1 MPAVSNAAALRG
13 FKAAVTQKLNKAE
26 KRGSTVNAAVNPTS
40 RALEDLQASIDDIEA
55 QQARFN
61 EFFQRIIEA
70 EDDEQAAQS
79 WMDEQ
84 AALNKR
90 ADDACAALAG
100 LLADKSP
107 PDVAAAAGAAAAPV
121 HGPRCKP
128 NEVLKPDKLTGDHSP
143 VDFKCWKGRFDVY
156 YTSSIMAAASTREQQ
171 AYLFACVDVDLD
183 KKIRP
188 YVLPNT
194 PVYSTPTERG
204 CMEMLEDEFLDIH
217 PILLRRINFLKECQ
231 KPKQMYGD
239 FVAKLEAQGDEADLA
254 GITPDDL
261 YVLRMIAGAYDDEL
275 RTKFLKE
282 VNPTK
287 ALLLR
292 MAKEHERA
300 ERTNR
305 ALGKEAV
312 GVNAAQDKA
321 EGQGRSSDKSSKRAS
336 AIRDFV
342 AKLKKEGKCAFCGG
356 SCDRC
361 AKRDELRCSHCDK
374 KGHLAI
380 VCASKALN
388 LPVIPPKQ
396 GQKTYA
402 KAVTGDDEGEES
414 ASTIT
419 IAAVT
424 GYAPTPRIRLKLQH
438 GEKQFSYQCMPDSG
452 ASRTIIAH
460 DVAMRHGLQLDG
472 GDRVNIRAANGE
484 RMPCEGAVTVN
495 ASLGK
500 RTVAL
505 RALVS
510 SALKE
515 EILLGW
521 QEMVA
526 LGILTKTFPSPIN
539 AVTHEQAGDAKALA
553 EEFPEVFE
561 EDRILPMKGEPM
573 KICLAGEV
581 KPTRVLTARQV
592 PVHLQQAA
600 QETLRKVIDSGVIVP
615 VTEPTEWISPAFF
628 VEKPNGRG
636 ARMVCDFTGINRF
649 IQRPVHPF
657 PSTQDLLR
665 DIGAGA
671 KFFATLDAVQ
681 GYHQIPLDHASSLLT
696 TFLLPSG
703 RYRYTRAPMGLN
715 ASSDEWCARSDA
727 ALEGLEKTRKIVDDI
742 LVWAGSWEELCGRVR
757 SVLERCKQHGI
768 TLSRDKMQMGSEVR
782 FAGHVI
788 SPGGVEPEPEKVA
801 ALKNFPAPA
810 DATGL
815 RSFLGLAVQ
824 LGGFVPDLAH
834 LTEPLRP
841 LLKKN
846 AIFLWLPEHEEAF
859 ARVKD
864 ALTSP
869 LVVRFFDPKLPTE
882 LLTDASRLKGLG
894 YALIQRDDGGM
905 RLIKCGSRSLSPAET
920 RYATIEL
927 EALAIHWAITSCR
940 FYLTGGP
947 KFKVV
952 TDHKPLI
959 PMFTMPLGDV
969 ENARVLRYR
978 EKTTQLSF
986 EVVWSPGKNHE
997 IADALSRA
1005 PVFDPPEEEEAC
1017 LVCSVQAEDPILQD
1031 LYDAAEDDAEYQKV
1045 KEAWENGREPRNLP
1059 FGHPARLF
1067 NNVWNGMGLTPDR
1080 ALLTYNGRL
1089 IIPTKLRRN
1098 ALAAL
1103 HKGHGGITKTRK
1115 LAQDLYFWPGINNQ
1129 VKMMIDSCDECQE
1142 GRASQPRE
1150 ADQSF
1155 KPPALPWEVIATD
1168 PFEFGGKDYLLV
1180 TDVLSG
1186 YPFVVKMGDKTTRT
1200 ILRALEELCM
1210 AYGFPREIIS
1220 DNGRQ
1225 FLREFEEWCEEKF
1238 IIHKDRKSSPYNHE
1252 ANGHAEAG
1260 VKAMK
1265 ALLDKTGGFG
1275 REFAEALLHYR
1286 NLPRSDGRG
1295 SPAEL
1300 FFGRRQRRGIPEPQ
1314 HVQGRGLRDER
1325 ESSGEG
1331 KKTLPPLSVGDAVR
1345 LQNPLT
1351 GRWDAVGVVTG
1362 RRSTGRS
1369 YFVQRQGESKNVL
1382 RNRRFLKPLPAS
1394 EAQPDGQEVAKASPP
1409 PSVQRR
1415 SPRLQAQAQHGSR
1428 EVQAAAAQ
1436 RGGGRRDVEWLSCV

>member
-26 KRGSTVNAAVNPTS
+26 KRGSTVNDAINPTA

-79 WMDEQ
+79 WVDEQ

-100 LLADKSP
+100 LLATKSP
-107 PDVAAAAGAAAAPV
+107 PDVGPAAAAAGAAAA
-121 HGPRCKP
+121 HGTPRCKP

-156 YTSSIMAAASTREQQ
+156 YTSSVMAAASTREQQ

-231 KPKQMYGD
+231 KPKQAYGD
-239 FVAKLEAQGDEADLA
+239 FIAKLEAQGGEADLA

-261 YVLRMIAGAYDDEL
+261 FVLRMIAGAYDDEL
-275 RTKFLKE
+275 RNKFLKE
-282 VNPTK
+282 ANPTK
-287 ALLLR
+287 AVLLR

-312 GVNAAQDKA
+312 GANAVQEKS
-321 EGQGRSSDKSSKRAS
+321 EGQGRATERTSKRAS

-361 AKRDELRCSHCDK
+361 AKRDDLRCSHCDK
-374 KGHLAI
+374 KGHLAV

-388 LPVIPPKQ
+388 LPVSPPK
-396 GQKTYA
+396 QKTYA
-402 KAVTGDDEGEES
+402 KAVTGEDESEES

-419 IAAVT
+419 IATVT
-424 GYAPTPRIRLKLQH
+424 GYAPTPRIRLELQS
-438 GEKQFSYQCMPDSG
+438 GESRFSYQCMPDSG

-460 DVAMRHGLQLDG
+460 NVAMKHGLRIDG
-472 GDRVNIRAANGE
+472 GDKVNIRAANGE
-484 RMPCEGAVTVN
+484 KMPCEGAVTVN
-495 ASLGK
+495 AGLGK
-500 RTVAL
+500 RAVCL

-510 SALKE
+510 SALKD

-526 LGILTKTFPSPIN
+526 LGILTKTFPSPVY
-539 AVTHEQAGDAKALA
+539 AVTQ
-553 EEFPEVFE
+553 EETRDVEAIADKFAEVFE
-561 EDRILPMKGEPM
+561 EGKITPMKGKPM
-573 KICLAGEV
+573 KICLAGDV

-600 QETLRKVIDSGVIVP
+600 QETLRKIIDSGVIVP

-671 KFFATLDAVQ
+671 KYFATLDAVQ

-742 LVWAGSWEELCGRVR
+742 LVWASTWEELCERVR
-757 SVLERCKQHGI
+757 AVLERCKQHGI

-788 SPGGVEPEPEKVA
+788 SPNGVKPEPEKVV
-801 ALKNFPAPA
+801 ALKNFPAPT

-846 AIFLWLPEHEEAF
+846 AVFLWLPEHEEAF

-869 LVVRFFDPKLPTE
+869 LVVRFFDPDLPTE

-894 YALIQRDDGGM
+894 YALVQRDGEGM

-927 EALAIHWAITSCR
+927 EALAIHWAIASCR
-940 FYLTGGP
+940 FYLVGGP

-959 PMFTMPLGDV
+959 PMFSMPLGDV

-986 EVVWSPGKNHE
+986 EVVWAPGKNHE

-1005 PVFDPPEEEEAC
+1005 PVFDPPEEEEVNHICAA
-1017 LVCSVQAEDPILQD
+1017 QAEDPILQE
-1031 LYDAAEDDAEYQKV
+1031 LYDAAEEDAEYKKV
-1045 KEAWENGREPRNLP
+1045 KAAWQDGREPRNLP

-1067 NNVWNGMGLTPDR
+1067 NNVWAGLGVTSDG

-1089 IIPTKLRRN
+1089 IIPTRLRRN
-1098 ALAAL
+1098 ALTAL
-1103 HKGHGGITKTRK
+1103 HKGHGGITKTRR
-1115 LAQDLYFWPGINNQ
+1115 LAQDLYYWPGINNQ
-1129 VKMMIDSCDECQE
+1129 IK
-1142 GRASQPRE
+1142 
-1150 ADQSF
+1150 
-1155 KPPALPWEVIATD
+1155 
-1168 PFEFGGKDYLLV
+1168 
-1180 TDVLSG
+1180 
-1186 YPFVVKMGDKTTRT
+1186 
-1200 ILRALEELCM
+1200 
-1210 AYGFPREIIS
+1210 
-1220 DNGRQ
+1220 
-1225 FLREFEEWCEEKF
+1225 
-1238 IIHKDRKSSPYNHE
+1238 
-1252 ANGHAEAG
+1252 
-1260 VKAMK
+1260 
-1265 ALLDKTGGFG
+1265 
-1275 REFAEALLHYR
+1275 
-1286 NLPRSDGRG
+1286 
-1295 SPAEL
+1295 
-1300 FFGRRQRRGIPEPQ
+1300 
-1314 HVQGRGLRDER
+1314 
-1325 ESSGEG
+1325 
-1331 KKTLPPLSVGDAVR
+1331 
-1345 LQNPLT
+1345 
-1351 GRWDAVGVVTG
+1351 
-1362 RRSTGRS
+1362 
-1369 YFVQRQGESKNVL
+1369 
-1382 RNRRFLKPLPAS
+1382 
-1394 EAQPDGQEVAKASPP
+1394 
-1409 PSVQRR
+1409 
-1415 SPRLQAQAQHGSR
+1415 
-1428 EVQAAAAQ
+1428 
-1436 RGGGRRDVEWLSCV
+1436 

>member
-26 KRGSTVNAAVNPTS
+26 KRGSTVNDAINPTA

-100 LLADKSP
+100 LLATKSP
-107 PDVAAAAGAAAAPV
+107 PDVGAAAAAAGGAAA
-121 HGPRCKP
+121 HGPPRCKP

-156 YTSSIMAAASTREQQ
+156 YTSSVMAAASTREQQ

-204 CMEMLEDEFLDIH
+204 CMEMLEEEFLDIH

-231 KPKQMYGD
+231 KPKQAYGD
-239 FVAKLEAQGDEADLA
+239 FIAKLEAQGGEADLA

-261 YVLRMIAGAYDDEL
+261 FVLRMIAGAYDDEL
-275 RTKFLKE
+275 RNKFLKE
-282 VNPTK
+282 ANPTK
-287 ALLLR
+287 AVLLR

-305 ALGKEAV
+305 ALGKEAI
-312 GVNAAQDKA
+312 GVNAAQDKS
-321 EGQGRSSDKSSKRAS
+321 EGQGRASEKPSKRAS
-336 AIRDFV
+336 AIREFV

-361 AKRDELRCSHCDK
+361 AKRDELKCSHCEK
-374 KGHLAI
+374 KGHLAV

-388 LPVIPPKQ
+388 LPIYPPKAA
-396 GQKTYA
+396 QKTYA
-402 KAVTGDDEGEES
+402 KAVTGEETEDES
-414 ASTIT
+414 ASSIT
-419 IAAVT
+419 IATVA
-424 GYAPTPRIRLKLQH
+424 GFAPTPRVRLELGH
-438 GEKQFSYQCMPDSG
+438 GDARFPFSCMPDSG
-452 ASRTIIAH
+452 ASRTIIAYNVAKEH
-460 DVAMRHGLQLDG
+460 DMKLDA
-472 GDRVNIRAANGE
+472 GDKVNIRAANGE
-484 RMPCEGAVTVN
+484 RMPCEGAVTIS
-495 ASLGK
+495 AKLG
-500 RTVAL
+500 RNSAVV

-510 SALKE
+510 SALKD

-521 QEMVA
+521 QDMVA
-526 LGILTKTFPSPIN
+526 LRILTDTFPAPIS
-539 AVTHEQAGDAKALA
+539 AVTQENASDIGKIAD
-553 EEFPEVFE
+553 EFPEVFE
-561 EDRILPMKGEPM
+561 EETIKPMKGKPM
-573 KICLAGEV
+573 KICLAGDV
-581 KPTRVLTARQV
+581 KPTRVLTARQI
-592 PVHLQQAA
+592 PIHLQQAA
-600 QETLRKVIDSGVIVP
+600 QETLRKIIDSGVIVP

-671 KFFATLDAVQ
+671 TFFATLDAVQ
-681 GYHQIPLDHASSLLT
+681 GYHQIPLDRASSMLT

-742 LVWAGSWEELCGRVR
+742 LVWASSWEELCERVR
-757 SVLERCKQHGI
+757 SVLERCREHGI

-788 SPGGVEPEPEKVA
+788 SPKGVKPEPEKVT
-801 ALKNFPAPA
+801 ALKNFPAPT
-810 DATGL
+810 DQTGL

-846 AIFLWLPEHEEAF
+846 AVFLWLPEHEEAF
-859 ARVKD
+859 ARVKE

-869 LVVRFFDPKLPTE
+869 MVVRFFDPHLPTE

-894 YALIQRDDGGM
+894 YALIQRDENGM
-905 RLIKCGSRSLSPAET
+905 RLIKCGSRSLSPAES

-927 EALAIHWAITSCR
+927 EALAIHWGITSCR
-940 FYLTGGP
+940 YYLTGGP

-959 PMFTMPLGDV
+959 PMFTMPLGEV

-986 EVVWSPGKNHE
+986 DVVWSPGKNHE

-1005 PVFDPPEEEEAC
+1005 PVFDPPEEEDDGHVFAI
-1017 LVCSVQAEDPILQD
+1017 QAEDPILQD
-1031 LYDAAEDDAEYQKV
+1031 LYDAAEEDEEYQKL
-1045 KEAWENGREPRNLP
+1045 KQAWEAGRKPRNLP
-1059 FGHPARLF
+1059 FGHPGRLF
-1067 NNVWNGMGLTPDR
+1067 NNVWDGLGVTPDR
-1080 ALLTYNGRL
+1080 ALLTYNGRFVV
-1089 IIPTKLRRN
+1089 PTELRRA

-1115 LAQDLYFWPGINNQ
+1115 LAQELYYWPGINNQ
-1129 VKMMIDSCDECQE
+1129 IKMMVDSCDECQE

-1150 ADQSF
+1150 SNQAF
-1155 KPPALPWEVIATD
+1155 AAPKIPWEVVATD
-1168 PFEFGGKDYLLV
+1168 PFEFGGKDFLLV

-1186 YPFVVKMGDKTTRT
+1186 YPFVVKMGDKTTKT
-1200 ILRALEELCM
+1200 ILRALEELFLT
-1210 AYGFPREIIS
+1210 YGFPREIVS
-1220 DNGRQ
+1220 DHGRQ

-1238 IIHKDRKSSPYNHE
+1238 ISHRDRKSSPYNHE

-1265 ALLDKTGGFG
+1265 ALLEKTGGFG

-1286 NLPRSDGRG
+1286 NLPRSDGKG
-1295 SPAEL
+1295 SPAEIFL
-1300 FFGRRQRRGIPEPQ
+1300 GRKQRRGIPEPS
-1314 HVQGRGLRDER
+1314 HVQGRELRSEQTIHGGR
-1325 ESSGEG
+1325 SLRPLVVGES
-1331 KKTLPPLSVGDAVR
+1331 VR

-1351 GRWDAVGVVTG
+1351 GRWDATGTVTG
-1362 RRSTGRS
+1362 QRSTGRS
-1369 YFVQRQGESKNVL
+1369 YFVQRRGESKSLL

-1394 EAQPDGQEVAKASPP
+1394 EEGDGAREALDVIQPQTAP
-1409 PSVQRR
+1409 RR
-1415 SPRLQAQAQHGSR
+1415 SPRLQLQHGSG
-1428 EVQAAAAQ
+1428 EVQARFPAQ
-1436 RGGGRRDVEWLSCV
+1436 RGGGGGDIKWLSCV